1 MLVSSAFNMPS
12 ISEMMMTDANQS
24 EETSQ
29 SLVVSA
35 SSPEQPVPQRALQV
49 IKTNTKGSSSRSSS
63 SSSRPP
69 TGRSSHRGPG
79 SLHLYDQRSM
89 TEHHSET
96 SSVHLQDQRSIT
108 QNFDQRS
115 VQLLSV
121 GVDPGQVVV
130 REAEI
135 LQQAHAA
142 VSEARGQTQ
151 RVMSQAE
158 SEVRALQSH
167 VQTVQGEAQSS
178 IHEARTQVTEAQAKV
193 QSIESRASVLMAEM
207 QANHRKEIVELQDVA
222 QRAYSDSQQQ
232 LRVAEERNRELLEM
246 IDSQNRALV
255 SQRKEQ
261 KGLSAQLAAL
271 QNEVTMLRHSA
282 CTPSQVQ
289 DQNGAVN
296 QTELLSVIE
305 SLRQEIRQSRAP
317 AVPIDMPVPG
327 ACSSGG
333 FCAKGAILNPSLVTS
348 IATPPEEVTSAC
360 AGYPHQ
366 QPVSPIK
373 VSGSGSRRSKI
384 STIASM
390 NITPSTP
397 PGQPPS
403 DSSSSSDHGPGGV
416 PGPWGLPPGPPD
428 DSHHGS
434 QGSGSRHPH
443 NMSVGVGSAVVLTEN
458 DVYRYKS
465 LTAVKIE
472 SLPQD
477 AAAYRGWKNGL
488 VTRLCSIDVTG
499 KDIILEWIL
508 EALDATADLTETKC
522 MALPRLDAFIAATL
536 AEPKHLKGD
545 LGVQFQAYVEQCQM
559 HRVSPKGRFMLQLV
573 AKRFQLDLNRGSN
586 LTQQSLL
593 ELTLES
599 YSHEA
604 LSKFIERIE
613 LVMNSIPPSHQPSE
627 MTKFTWLFSRL
638 KPCRHMQRFIERI
651 KDAREGSHVRSW
663 DWLYGKLKNVVIEL
677 QEDAN
682 EEAVRRALS
691 PNKPKPKP
699 KGEGKGKAT
708 PAKGENLDEEE
719 ANRHAMPNPTAKPKA
734 KPKGGPKGAGKGKEE
749 GSQEKPKATPHPKG
763 KPSSPAPHAKA
774 KPKAEPGKP
783 TVKCLFYPNCNRG
796 SSCPFLHEGA
806 PKAKAEAKSQPK
818 AAAKAAVA
826 TLLASSVK
834 GAEASGTNMT
844 LMGKTFDMFMYP
856 FKALFAS
863 IAAVSSL
870 IAPGSIDKAKP
881 GGCL

>member
-1 MLVSSAFNMPS
+1 MPS

-121 GVDPGQVVV
+121 GVDPGQVVA

-167 VQTVQGEAQSS
+167 AQTVQGEAQSS

-232 LRVAEERNRELLEM
+232 LRVAEERKCELLEM

-373 VSGSGSRRSKI
+373 VSGSGSRRSKT

-403 DSSSSSDHGPGGV
+403 DSSSSSDHGPGGF
-416 PGPWGLPPGPPD
+416 
-428 DSHHGS
+428 
-434 QGSGSRHPH
+434 
-443 NMSVGVGSAVVLTEN
+443 
-458 DVYRYKS
+458 
-465 LTAVKIE
+465 
-472 SLPQD
+472 QD
-477 AAAYRGWKNGL
+477 
-488 VTRLCSIDVTG
+488 
-499 KDIILEWIL
+499 
-508 EALDATADLTETKC
+508 
-522 MALPRLDAFIAATL
+522 
-536 AEPKHLKGD
+536 H
-545 LGVQFQAYVEQCQM
+545 
-559 HRVSPKGRFMLQLV
+559 
-573 AKRFQLDLNRGSN
+573 
-586 LTQQSLL
+586 
-593 ELTLES
+593 
-599 YSHEA
+599 
-604 LSKFIERIE
+604 
-613 LVMNSIPPSHQPSE
+613 
-627 MTKFTWLFSRL
+627 
-638 KPCRHMQRFIERI
+638 
-651 KDAREGSHVRSW
+651 
-663 DWLYGKLKNVVIEL
+663 
-677 QEDAN
+677 
-682 EEAVRRALS
+682 
-691 PNKPKPKP
+691 
-699 KGEGKGKAT
+699 
-708 PAKGENLDEEE
+708 
-719 ANRHAMPNPTAKPKA
+719 
-734 KPKGGPKGAGKGKEE
+734 
-749 GSQEKPKATPHPKG
+749 
-763 KPSSPAPHAKA
+763 
-774 KPKAEPGKP
+774 
-783 TVKCLFYPNCNRG
+783 
-796 SSCPFLHEGA
+796 
-806 PKAKAEAKSQPK
+806 
-818 AAAKAAVA
+818 
-826 TLLASSVK
+826 
-834 GAEASGTNMT
+834 
-844 LMGKTFDMFMYP
+844 
-856 FKALFAS
+856 
-863 IAAVSSL
+863 
-870 IAPGSIDKAKP
+870 
-881 GGCL
+881 GGCLQVHRMIHIMDHKVAGHDIHIK